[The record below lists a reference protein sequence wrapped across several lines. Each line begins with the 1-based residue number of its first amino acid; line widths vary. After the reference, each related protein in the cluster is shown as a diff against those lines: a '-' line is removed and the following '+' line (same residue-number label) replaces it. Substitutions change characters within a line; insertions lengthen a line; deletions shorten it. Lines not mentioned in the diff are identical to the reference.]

1 MVEAHGA
8 ASLDAL
14 DGLDAVADGVAE
26 IEGLAHPMLRL
37 VLLDDALFETEA
49 AVNNFADLLVDVA
62 LLEDGEQ
69 FRVGQQTGLHRLG
82 QTVDVLA
89 AGQGG
94 EGAGVYDDQLGLPEG
109 ADDVLRL
116 PQIHSGLAADGGID
130 HREGGGGAVDEVD
143 AAHID
148 GSGKTRQVAHDAA
161 AHGDDE
167 VAAAHVELQH
177 LAQDAF
183 EDLHALAGLALRDRN
198 NFCVAAL
205 VGHTLCV
212 LGGNACVRHH
222 RHPAV
227 EAGKLVQIFQCA
239 VFQDDVIAALTQ
251 IHGELGAD
259 KSTHFVYTPNS
270 RTVRQVWSSS
280 RSSAAV
286 SSAEGSPTSS
296 T

>member
-37 VLLDDALFETEA
+37 VLLDDAFFETEA

-62 LLEDGEQ
+62 LFKDGEQ
-69 FRVGQQTGLHRLG
+69 FRVGQQAGLHRLG

-94 EGAGVYDDQLGLPEG
+94 EGAGVHDDQLGLPEG
-109 ADDVLRL
+109 ADDVFRL
-116 PQIHSGLAADGGID
+116 AQIHRRLAADGGVD
-130 HREGGGGAVDEVD
+130 HGERGGGAVDEVD
-143 AAHID
+143 APHID
-148 GSGKTRQVAHDAA
+148 GGGKARQIAHDAA

-167 VAAAHVELQH
+167 VAAAHIELQH
-177 LAQDAF
+177 LAQDTF
-183 EDLHALAGLALRDRN
+183 QNLHALAGLTLRHGDDL
-198 NFCVAAL
+198 CVAAL
-205 VGHTLCV
+205 VGHPLGVLCRD
-212 LGGNACVRHH
+212 ACVRHH
-222 RHPAV
+222 RHTAV
-227 EAGKLVQIFQCA
+227 EAGELVQVLQCA

>member
-1 MVEAHGA
+1 MLEFNMGRGDLVI
-8 ASLDAL
+8 
-14 DGLDAVADGVAE
+14 AV
-26 IEGLAHPMLRL
+26 
-37 VLLDDALFETEA
+37 
-49 AVNNFADLLVDVA
+49 
-62 LLEDGEQ
+62 
-69 FRVGQQTGLHRLG
+69 
-82 QTVDVLA
+82 
-89 AGQGG
+89 
-94 EGAGVYDDQLGLPEG
+94 
-109 ADDVLRL
+109 
-116 PQIHSGLAADGGID
+116 
-130 HREGGGGAVDEVD
+130 GGGVV
-143 AAHID
+143 
-148 GSGKTRQVAHDAA
+148 
-161 AHGDDE
+161 GD
-167 VAAAHVELQH
+167 

-183 EDLHALAGLALRDRN
+183 QNFHALAGLTLRDSN